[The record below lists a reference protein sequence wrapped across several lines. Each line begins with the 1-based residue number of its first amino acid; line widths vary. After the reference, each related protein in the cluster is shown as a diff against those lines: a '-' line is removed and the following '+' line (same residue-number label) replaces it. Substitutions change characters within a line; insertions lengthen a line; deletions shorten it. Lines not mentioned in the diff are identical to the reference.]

1 MKSANEYKVGSRK
14 ICGYS
19 RRLHPPFSIRQ
30 IIVKKKD
37 IGIDLTQQEL
47 AFVQCMCN
55 DDLIAFAHEVVFQ
68 QKTKISFI
76 VYYQNFFTSWHNM
89 LLNNFPAKIEND
101 GDFLGILK
109 KQVQKWVS
117 SLQPLY
123 DNKNSADST
132 LYPGLLVVFIQ

>member
-1 MKSANEYKVGSRK
+1 
-14 ICGYS
+14 
-19 RRLHPPFSIRQ
+19 
-30 IIVKKKD
+30 
-37 IGIDLTQQEL
+37 
-47 AFVQCMCN
+47 
-55 DDLIAFAHEVVFQ
+55 
-68 QKTKISFI
+68 
-76 VYYQNFFTSWHNM
+76 M